1 MKGEWLSFVDAFE
14 FEAGRVAA
22 WVEGDLKVLEEAD
35 ASEESGYGEGSRK
48 GRVDIDDLVADVELD
63 GMDPDILRP
72 ADAGSLLFPTGFEVD
87 ADRCCDGV
95 VEDAVC
101 CAGVDDG
108 LEVPGSLSALASHA
122 HANEWIE
129 MDCAVFLWKGT
140 VGNCLL
146 YTSRCV

>member
-1 MKGEWLSFVDAFE
+1 
-14 FEAGRVAA
+14 
-22 WVEGDLKVLEEAD
+22 
-35 ASEESGYGEGSRK
+35 
-48 GRVDIDDLVADVELD
+48 
-63 GMDPDILRP
+63 
-72 ADAGSLLFPTGFEVD
+72 
-87 ADRCCDGV
+87 

-140 VGNCLL
+140 VGNGIRGRVGASLGG
-146 YTSRCV
+146 S